1 MSTIQQYSYPKSLS
15 SHTQQ
20 GAVLI
25 VVLLFLV
32 LIIFAGV
39 IAVKQSTTDL
49 RLATSDQI
57 NTLLLQS
64 ADNANQNIEQSLNGD
79 TNNDIYKAMM
89 SKTGPFGYFVL
100 DNNNSRTEDEY
111 VFCFR
116 PRDRFF
122 DINKTS
128 VMTLDGST
136 VADFSNKGYCN
147 PAMSDDYI
155 SARNAS
161 MTQLNVSLTPR
172 SPNNEVF
179 ISYTIGQD
187 SSEISSQAFLFDI
200 DSTAILPAYSGAANK
215 AKECFEK
222 TSRLNYEK
230 TNKDNTI
237 AGCMAK
243 EGVPSI
249 ALYEIAAVENKSAS
263 TKCSDLGK
271 GSGKFLCTLPSS

>member
-89 SKTGPFGYFVL
+89 SIKT
-100 DNNNSRTEDEY
+100 
-111 VFCFR
+111 
-116 PRDRFF
+116 
-122 DINKTS
+122 
-128 VMTLDGST
+128 
-136 VADFSNKGYCN
+136 
-147 PAMSDDYI
+147 
-155 SARNAS
+155 
-161 MTQLNVSLTPR
+161 
-172 SPNNEVF
+172 
-179 ISYTIGQD
+179 D
-187 SSEISSQAFLFDI
+187 S
-200 DSTAILPAYSGAANK
+200 
-215 AKECFEK
+215 
-222 TSRLNYEK
+222 
-230 TNKDNTI
+230 
-237 AGCMAK
+237 
-243 EGVPSI
+243 
-249 ALYEIAAVENKSAS
+249 
-263 TKCSDLGK
+263 
-271 GSGKFLCTLPSS
+271 